1 MHLLLNVLG
10 LINFINDS
18 KLMTTKTINRE
29 AAKTSG
35 SGLLFQRVRA
45 VHRLLN
51 LIKKLG
57 KKTCY
62 CATEFIEDSATLTVN
77 NGLATIEIEE
87 NKNYSSGLSFNS
99 EAIKNTIVAFSD
111 QYISHLNDSKT
122 LDFSIFCHAQLSD
135 ERIDNQTLRFVAP
148 NFPLSQTKTTKLNI
162 LKKLVKKETLTSNE
176 IEIARHLFV
185 EEYKT
190 QYAVYADREKR
201 IITSYAG
208 NYKIISQ
215 WDKDTFY
222 SFLSSIDFIITDSDN
237 DSYDDEVLRCI
248 KDCQFYDHRHYGL
261 ESIILGALESL
272 FDRNQQDERKFGR
285 FVSREMVQV
294 IFLQAASNQSEIKPI
309 DPAWKVFETLD
320 ISDQRNLE
328 EKITVVCND
337 IKVKKVQRLSF
348 TATKARTNE
357 ELFGQEYI
365 ALRCNFYEWCSDY
378 IESNLSQLEYTTND
392 LMHHLDQMVDLC
404 YENIQQ
410 LKKTYRMSI
419 DDKLTIRGIILT
431 LVDDCYLAFDEDI

>member
-1 MHLLLNVLG
+1 M
-10 LINFINDS
+10 
-18 KLMTTKTINRE
+18 
-29 AAKTSG
+29 
-35 SGLLFQRVRA
+35 
-45 VHRLLN
+45 
-51 LIKKLG
+51 
-57 KKTCY
+57 
-62 CATEFIEDSATLTVN
+62 
-77 NGLATIEIEE
+77 
-87 NKNYSSGLSFNS
+87 
-99 EAIKNTIVAFSD
+99 
-111 QYISHLNDSKT
+111 
-122 LDFSIFCHAQLSD
+122 
-135 ERIDNQTLRFVAP
+135 
-148 NFPLSQTKTTKLNI
+148 
-162 LKKLVKKETLTSNE
+162 
-176 IEIARHLFV
+176 
-185 EEYKT
+185 
-190 QYAVYADREKR
+190 
-201 IITSYAG
+201 
-208 NYKIISQ
+208 
-215 WDKDTFY
+215 
-222 SFLSSIDFIITDSDN
+222 
-237 DSYDDEVLRCI
+237 
-248 KDCQFYDHRHYGL
+248 
-261 ESIILGALESL
+261 